1 LFSLGSDLF
10 SLLIFFSLQILS
22 PKTIFSQQPLN
33 PPITSKISQKNSI
46 KSGISGCVGSIFFNS
61 DAGRRSGESERLGL
75 ATKIIVIWPID
86 KSF

>member
-46 KSGISGCVGSIFFNS
+46 KSGISGCVGSIFLILTLA
-61 DAGRRSGESERLGL
+61 DVVVRVSGLDWQQR
-75 ATKIIVIWPID
+75 
-86 KSF
+86 